1 MLTQTSEDPYFT
13 VVLPEMN
20 KIISELGGGS
30 IAGNELVLSVT
41 DDNGDA
47 VVLGIDG
54 EELIRLAGVD
64 ASEVYAYSSSDGSFV
79 SVYRP
84 DSDQTEFFTAFK
96 EASL

>member
-1 MLTQTSEDPYFT
+1 M
-13 VVLPEMN
+13 LPEMN

-30 IAGNELVLSVT
+30 IAGNELVLTVT

-47 VVLGIDG
+47 VVLGLDG
-54 EELIRLAGVD
+54 EELIRLTSVD

-84 DSDQTEFFTAFK
+84 DSDQTEFYRF
-96 EASL
+96 